1 MVADVTIVGAGVIA
15 LTSAIAAADR
25 GLRVRLVG
33 TAHAGEASS
42 ASAGMLTPS
51 VEQELYDVFDIAIE
65 SRDSYPR
72 YLDMLEERTGIR
84 VPLNR
89 LGVLRLALDD
99 GEADELQTTATKSGT
114 TRWLDRS
121 QLIEL
126 EPSYQHAI
134 GAAYDPNNGCVDPI
148 VLLEALRLVAA
159 THPNISVANENVCS
173 VEVSDAQVT
182 VITDQDTRFHAADVV
197 LAAGAWTP
205 TIARPDRSIQ
215 VGETDSTVR
224 TARQL
229 PVEPVRGQIISY
241 NGVPVRHVTY
251 GAGGYLVPKFNGHT
265 MVGSTFERAGFN
277 THTTPEGLAAVK
289 NIARQLTPALS
300 DACINNVWAGLRPV
314 TPDML
319 PIIGR
324 DPDEPRI
331 VFACGHSRNG
341 ILLAP
346 FTGEAVAD
354 LVTKIVP
361 RYDLSRFRLE
371 RF

>member
-25 GLRVRLVG
+25 GLQVRLIG
-33 TAHAGEASS
+33 TAHSGEASS

-51 VEQELYDVFDIAIE
+51 VERELYDVFDIAIE
-65 SRDSYPR
+65 ARDSYPT
-72 YLDMLEERTGIR
+72 YLAMLEERTGIR

-89 LGVLRLALDD
+89 LGVLSLALNDV
-99 GEADELQTTATKSGT
+99 EAEELQRTAEGNGT
-114 TRWLDRS
+114 TSWLDRGE
-121 QLIEL
+121 LIAL
-126 EPSYQHAI
+126 EPMFQHAV
-134 GAAYDPNNGCVDPI
+134 GAAYDVNDGCVDPI
-148 VLLEALRLVAA
+148 VLLEALRQVAA

-173 VEVSDAQVT
+173 IAVSDSQVT
-182 VITDQDTRFHAADVV
+182 AITDQDTRFHAADVV

-205 TIARPDRSIQ
+205 TIARPDHSTQ
-215 VGETDSTVR
+215 LGETHSAVR
-224 TARQL
+224 TARPI

-251 GAGGYLVPKFNGHT
+251 GAGGYLVPKSNGYT

-277 THTTPEGLAAVK
+277 TNTTPEGLSAVK
-289 NIARQLTPALS
+289 NIARQLTPTLS
-300 DACINNVWAGLRPV
+300 DSCINNVWAGLRPI